1 MRNSQW
7 TIREV
12 NLRCSTPHQYRIVI
26 VDGCGWWQLKP
37 KTTNNSMPFHASH
50 WRERARVNGPFESE
64 LRAISMRIIL
74 LRSLTMKMQKRRR
87 RRSGKKKQ
95 QNIGNSTHIII
106 DINQGMHFRFGREM
120 CRAWSEHPLALFSI
134 LCRKCKHQTNLMHTH
149 TNTFTT
155 HLFRF
160 GATFRCLDKFG
171 ASVCVCM
178 FFLLWSTVAWAS
190 LCIVKQSVVS
200 ELNICHPTFRWSTT
214 IIVKIDVSTG
224 ALNLPVHWNRKSREI
239 SFNETAC
246 FYFERRKSV

>member
-1 MRNSQW
+1 MDDQRSKSSMFN
-7 TIREV
+7 
-12 NLRCSTPHQYRIVI
+12 TPPVPHCYCR
-26 VDGCGWWQLKP
+26 WLWMMAAE
-37 KTTNNSMPFHASH
+37 TENNKQFYAFHASH

-87 RRSGKKKQ
+87 RRRGKKKQ

-120 CRAWSEHPLALFSI
+120 CRAWTEHPLALFSI

-149 TNTFTT
+149 EHFTT

-160 GATFRCLDKFG
+160 GATFSCLDKFG

-178 FFLLWSTVAWAS
+178 FFSFMKYSGISKS
-190 LCIVKQSVVS
+190 LHRQAERCIWT
-200 ELNICHPTFRWSTT
+200 EH
-214 IIVKIDVSTG
+214 
-224 ALNLPVHWNRKSREI
+224 LPPDIPMVDDHNR
-239 SFNETAC
+239 
-246 FYFERRKSV
+246 